1 MTIHKFF
8 FLFVLALVV
17 SLFINFFAEAQVRSV
32 TLVAAQ
38 GLNSK
43 TNKEILSQYEEV
55 KKYVFEQTGIVLKLK
70 KFVVVKN
77 PADRLFDDYYQDLD
91 VFNRLKWWG
100 SKRFNSQIVFFVTN
114 PFREGFKPEY
124 YMLGRGEVCGKY
136 AYSTAQNWNDLGQY
150 RSFHS
155 TVAMAHE
162 LLHVLGAKHLES
174 DDINIMKP
182 GTLFFLK
189 SEEMPRLDPV
199 SLAEIKKCQLK
210 RKWRR

>member
-1 MTIHKFF
+1 MNFNKLLITFILC
-8 FLFVLALVV
+8 FLLGKLAHG
-17 SLFINFFAEAQVRSV
+17 QVRTV

-43 TNKEILSQYEEV
+43 LEKEILSQYEDV
-55 KKYVFEQTGIVLKLK
+55 KSYIQKETGITLKLK

-77 PADRLFDDYYQDLD
+77 PADKLFDDYYQDVD
-91 VFNRLKWWG
+91 AFTRLKWWG

-114 PFREGFKPEY
+114 PFREGFKPEF

-136 AYSTAQNWNDLGQY
+136 GYSTAQNWNDLGQY

-162 LLHVLGAKHLES
+162 LLHILGAKHLES

-189 SEEMPRLDPV
+189 DNSMPRLDPIT
-199 SLAEIKKCQLK
+199 LAKIKKCQLK